1 MIISKIT
8 DYEMPGDLSKAGHK
22 NHPATRK
29 ERFAKRMLFV
39 LVQLYPKMGTGR
51 RIRGRF
57 SRDEAFFYSMEKL
70 WSRKTVV

>member
-39 LVQLYPKMGTGR
+39 LVQRYPKMGTGR

-57 SRDEAFFYSMEKL
+57 SDGAFLFHEKI
-70 WSRKTVV
+70 VV